1 MTSTKLRAYSI
12 RAFKTVLSAECKRPK
27 VIGGMI
33 SISGPL
39 CIEFP
44 IMTPQE

>member
-1 MTSTKLRAYSI
+1 MTSAKSRVYST

-44 IMTPQE
+44 VMTPQE

>member
-1 MTSTKLRAYSI
+1 MTSAKLRVYST

-27 VIGGMI
+27 VIGGKI
-33 SISGPL
+33 SVSGPL
-39 CIEFP
+39 CIEIP